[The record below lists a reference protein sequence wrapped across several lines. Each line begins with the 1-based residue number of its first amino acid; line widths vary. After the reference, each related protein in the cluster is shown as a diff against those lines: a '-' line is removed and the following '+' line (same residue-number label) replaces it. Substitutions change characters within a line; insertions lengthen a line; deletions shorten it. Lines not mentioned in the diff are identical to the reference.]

1 MAIFGLLELE
11 ISEIQSLI
19 PFVRVLY
26 LAACIRSLQIITLPL
41 PMTTVLVI
49 CQVVLTLW
57 HVISFLQQR
66 QTMEHVFTQVLDVQE
81 I

>member
-1 MAIFGLLELE
+1 
-11 ISEIQSLI
+11 
-19 PFVRVLY
+19 
-26 LAACIRSLQIITLPL
+26 
-41 PMTTVLVI
+41 MTTVLVI